1 MPDAYRLPAVPYL
14 RLRVTMRA
22 EQPAALP
29 EYHGSM
35 LRGAFGHALRRT
47 VCTMGPRQPC
57 VSCQLRRACV
67 YPRIFETFVE
77 DEPPPFLR
85 GIDQAVR
92 PYVFEPRGSG
102 GERMPRGGSLDF
114 DLLLFGQ
121 AVDLQAYAVL
131 ALERMARGGLGAGRA
146 RFEVVRIEAL
156 DPAGAPSALFAE
168 GTAPAAAPVAPSL
181 PSESPLP
188 EGAVTLRFA
197 TPLRIKVRHQLT
209 DRPRFRDLAF
219 HMLRRVLEMAHW
231 HVPGAAVDWEFYPL
245 LQRCEGVRLAGSDL
259 RWLDWE
265 RWSQRQ
271 NAAMK
276 LGGVVGT
283 LTLEGDL
290 APFAPLLRAAEVLH
304 AGKGATFGLGKVEV
318 EAGSPRGTS
327 DVPFLS

>member
-1 MPDAYRLPAVPYL
+1 MPDAYRLPSIPYL
-14 RLRVTMRA
+14 RLRVAMRA
-22 EQPAALP
+22 EAEAALP

-47 VCTMGPRQPC
+47 VCTMGPAQPC
-57 VSCQLRRACV
+57 GSCQLRRACV
-67 YPRIFETFVE
+67 YTRIFETFVE

-85 GIDQAVR
+85 GVDQAVR
-92 PYVFEPRGSG
+92 PYVFEPRGG
-102 GERMPRGGSLDF
+102 GERLPPGGSLGF

-121 AVDLQAYAVL
+121 AIELQAYAVL

-146 RFEVVRIEAL
+146 RFELVRIEAL
-156 DPAGAPSALFAE
+156 DPAGAPRALFAE
-168 GTAPAAAPVAPSL
+168 GAATRGAPVAPSV
-181 PSESPLP
+181 PADSPLP
-188 EGAVTLRFA
+188 EGAVTLRFV

-219 HMLRRVLEMAHW
+219 HMLRRALEMAHW

-245 LQRCEGVRLAGSDL
+245 LQKCEEVRVASADL

-276 LGGVVGT
+276 LGGLVGT
-283 LTLEGDL
+283 LTLEGDV
-290 APFAPLLRAAEVLH
+290 APFTPLLRAAEVLH

-318 EAGSPRGTS
+318 ETPSRR
-327 DVPFLS
+327 DLS

>member
-1 MPDAYRLPAVPYL
+1 MPEAYVLPKIPYL

-22 EQPAALP
+22 VEPAVLP

-35 LRGAFGHALRRT
+35 LRGAFGHALRRA
-47 VCTMGPRQPC
+47 VCTMGPAQPC
-57 VSCQLRRACV
+57 ASCQLRRACV

-92 PYVFEPRGSG
+92 PYVFEPRGG
-102 GERMPRGGSLDF
+102 GERLPPGGSLDF

-121 AVDLQAYAVL
+121 AVELQAYGVL
-131 ALERMARGGLGAGRA
+131 ALERMARGGLGAGRPQ
-146 RFEVVRIEAL
+146 FELVRIEAVGP
-156 DPAGAPSALFAE
+156 DGAPRALFAE
-168 GTAPAAAPVAPSL
+168 GAAARAPVAPSL
-181 PSESPLP
+181 PSGSPLP
-188 EGAVTLRFA
+188 EGAVTLRFV

-219 HMLRRVLEMAHW
+219 HMLRRTLEMAYF
-231 HVPGAAVDWEFYPL
+231 HVPGAVVDWEFYPL
-245 LQRCEGVRLAGSDL
+245 LQRSEGVRVAGADL

-271 NAAMK
+271 NSAMK
-276 LGGVVGT
+276 LGGLVGT

-290 APFAPLLRAAEVLH
+290 APFAPLLRAAEALH
-304 AGKGATFGLGKVEV
+304 AGKGAVFGLGKVEV
-318 EAGSPRGTS
+318 AAP
-327 DVPFLS
+327 